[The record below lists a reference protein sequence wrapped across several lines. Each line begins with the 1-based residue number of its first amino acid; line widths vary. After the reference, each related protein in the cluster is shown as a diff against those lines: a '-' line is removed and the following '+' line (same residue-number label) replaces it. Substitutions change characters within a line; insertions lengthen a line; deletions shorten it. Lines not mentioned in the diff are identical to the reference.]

1 MTGVRDHTELHA
13 WQLAEAVRT
22 EVAVLTAQPEF
33 QGHIELRTQLRRS
46 SESSCANIAEGF
58 SRYQPKDHARFLRI
72 AKSSLSETIEH
83 LVVAERYGLITA
95 NKAKELTSLAK
106 RSRGACTQLIRYL
119 ETAKAPR

>member
-22 EVAVLTAQPEF
+22 EVAALTARPEF
-33 QGHIELRTQLRRS
+33 QRHIELRTQLRRS

-58 SRYQPKDHARFLRI
+58 SRYQPKDNARFLRI

-83 LVVAERYGLITA
+83 LMVAEHHGLITA
-95 NKAKELTSLAK
+95 NKAKELTILAK